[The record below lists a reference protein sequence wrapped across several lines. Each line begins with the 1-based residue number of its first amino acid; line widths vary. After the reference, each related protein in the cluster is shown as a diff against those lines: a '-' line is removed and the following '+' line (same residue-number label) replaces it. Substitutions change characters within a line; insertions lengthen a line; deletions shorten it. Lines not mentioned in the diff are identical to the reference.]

1 MKFRKI
7 DDTKFQC
14 ILYQEDMRNYNI
26 SMEDFLRN
34 DATKIHELLDIVIE
48 KAYEQIGVDMD
59 GTVMSLQLVPQPNQ
73 SLLLT
78 VSGKKEDGVLQ
89 SIGRELRGEIG
100 VQPQRFANE
109 KEEDFTKRAFSVP
122 VVFRFDSLEDFE
134 RFAGSIP
141 PIKGVLNV
149 LYKGEDGDFYL
160 LIERKTLSEEK
171 YVTLITNILEYSEI
185 YTSQEM
191 EIAYIKEHGEVIF
204 KSNAI
209 NSVRKYCR

>member
-14 ILYQEDMRNYNI
+14 ILYQEDMRNFNI
-26 SMEDFLRN
+26 SMEDFMRN

-89 SIGRELRGEIG
+89 SIGSELRGDIG
-100 VQPQRFANE
+100 IRQQRPMQSA
-109 KEEDFTKRAFSVP
+109 EEMARHAFSVP
-122 VVFRFDSLEDFE
+122 VIFRFESLEDFE
-134 RFAGSIP
+134 KLSLSI
-141 PIKGVLNV
+141 
-149 LYKGEDGDFYL
+149 
-160 LIERKTLSEEK
+160 
-171 YVTLITNILEYSEI
+171 
-185 YTSQEM
+185 Q
-191 EIAYIKEHGEVIF
+191 
-204 KSNAI
+204 
-209 NSVRKYCR
+209 